1 MKIRLFTAC
10 FVMAAVCVAIAQ
22 DTPKLNQPP
31 KVLVISREF
40 VKPGRTGAMHERTEA
55 AFVQAFSSANWP
67 THYLAVDSLSGK
79 PRSLFLVGYES
90 FDAWEKDA
98 LAVQKNATLNAA
110 LQRAGLSDADL
121 LAEMDGATMQYR
133 EDLSLRPG
141 SDLPHMRYFEITRF
155 QVRPGHGK
163 DFERLAKMAM
173 TGWEKT
179 PDVQW
184 ATYEV
189 AYGAPDGTYIVFTP
203 RKSAAEIDHAFT
215 EGKDFENALG
225 EDGMK
230 QFRELSSTTIESS
243 ESNLFA
249 FNPRM
254 SYAPEE
260 FAKAD
265 PDFWTAKPAMAKT
278 KKKAEEAK
286 K

>member
-1 MKIRLFTAC
+1 MKQLLAAC
-10 FVMAAVCVAIAQ
+10 FLLAVACTAIAQ
-22 DTPKLNQPP
+22 EAQKPNMPP

-40 VKPGRTGAMHERTEA
+40 VKPGRTGAMHDKTEA
-55 AFVQAFSSANWP
+55 AFVQAFASQNWP

-79 PRSLFLVGYES
+79 PRSLFLIGYDS

-98 LAVQKNATLNAA
+98 LAVQKNTALNAA
-110 LQRAGLSDADL
+110 LQRAGLTDADL
-121 LAEMDGATMQYR
+121 LADMDGATFQYR

-141 SDLPHMRYFEITRF
+141 TDLPHMRYFEISRF
-155 QVRPGHGK
+155 QIRPGHEK
-163 DFERLAKMAM
+163 DWERLVKLVAAA
-173 TGWEKT
+173 WDKT

-189 AYGAPDGTYIVFTP
+189 AYGSADGTFIVFTP
-203 RKSAAEIDHAFT
+203 RKSGAEIDHAFT
-215 EGKDFENALG
+215 EGKDFESAMG

-230 QFRELSSTTIESS
+230 QLRELSAAAIESS

-254 SYAPEE
+254 SYVSAE
-260 FAKAD
+260 FTKAD
-265 PDFWTAKPAMAKT
+265 PDFWGVKPAVAHA